1 MINLGSLNLSDMK
14 IGTSSVL
21 SGYVGT
27 SLVYPLYTPAN
38 SIWGTENNNYVW
50 LPYSGTTGLEY
61 EWQGELLRYAN
72 NVMFG
77 WTGSTS
83 GSIWRLYYPN
93 SGDTSRYN
101 FRIATT
107 SSIEVPASSIPL
119 NQDMTLRLGNFF
131 INKDG
136 VDLVTGVTHTIT
148 DPMPVCLNMRTTKTK
163 RLRLYDNGVLVFDG
177 KPAVR
182 NIDGVAGLLDS
193 VSGNFYTNGTVY
205 YD

>member
-1 MINLGSLNLSDMK
+1 MINLGSLGITDIK

-38 SIWGTENNNYVW
+38 SIWGTTSNNYISINVQTSDDLVMEW
-50 LPYSGTTGLEY
+50 SGQFTAFY
-61 EWQGELLRYAN
+61 N
-72 NVMFG
+72 NIIFG
-77 WTGSTS
+77 WTGSTTS
-83 GSIWRLYYPN
+83 ERWSLYFPSTASTN
-93 SGDTSRYN
+93 SYR
-101 FRIATT
+101 FRIGESQITT
-107 SSIEVPASSIPL
+107 ASSNLPTGVTMVL
-119 NQDMTLRLGNFF
+119 ELGNNY
-131 INKDG
+131 IRKDG
-136 VDLVTGVTHTIT
+136 VDLVTGATSTISASR
-148 DPMPVCLNMRTTKTK
+148 PFLLNTRSTKTTGLK
-163 RLRLYDNGVLVFDG
+163 LYKGGTLVFDG